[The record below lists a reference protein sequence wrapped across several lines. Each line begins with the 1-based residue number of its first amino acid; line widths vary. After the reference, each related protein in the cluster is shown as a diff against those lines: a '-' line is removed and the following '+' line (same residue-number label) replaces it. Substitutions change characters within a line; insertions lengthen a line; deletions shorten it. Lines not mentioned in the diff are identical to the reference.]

1 MTRTKTYALTAIA
14 AIGYVLLVWFFT
26 GKGMSWDQFKLDGTN
41 PIFYQY
47 DDPAEPDGIKLYS
60 AGTIWTYVLLALI
73 VGAGLYQAR
82 RLPDEGVAIA
92 PGDENTTHGQ
102 VDDPQGWK
110 LLMGNTYFALLWLPL
125 RFYIGMAWLA
135 AGEHKVKDDA
145 WLAGDG
151 MKGYWTGAVGTAE
164 QPGRAY
170 YEWYQDFLSY
180 MLRREWYTW
189 FADLIAWGELLVG
202 LGLIV
207 GALVGI
213 AAFFGTVM
221 NVSFMLAGTT
231 SSNPVLFGLTV
242 LVVLAWK
249 VAGFWGL
256 DRWLLP
262 MLGTP
267 WQRGALLGG
276 EPVDQDRA
284 AGNLRPQHG

>member
-1 MTRTKTYALTAIA
+1 MTRTKTYVLTAIA

-26 GKGMSWDQFKLDGTN
+26 GKGMSWDQFRLTGGANPLFYELD
-41 PIFYQY
+41 P
-47 DDPAEPDGIKLYS
+47 EDGIKVYS

-73 VGAGLYQAR
+73 VAAGLYQAR
-82 RLPDEGVAIA
+82 RLPEAGIAIA
-92 PGDENTTHGQ
+92 PAADNTTQGQ
-102 VDDPQGWK
+102 IDDPRGWK
-110 LLMGNTYFALLWLPL
+110 LLLGNTYFAILWLPL
-125 RFYIGMAWLA
+125 RFYLGLAWLT

-151 MKGYWTGAVGTAE
+151 MRGFWTSGVGTAE

-170 YEWYQDFLSY
+170 YAWYQDFLNF
-180 MLRREWYTW
+180 MLEREWYTW

-202 LGLIV
+202 IGLIV

-221 NVSFMLAGTT
+221 NVSFLLAGTT

-262 MLGTP
+262 ALGTP
-267 WQRGALLGG
+267 WQPGRAF
-276 EPVDQDRA
+276 ERPVA
-284 AGNLRPQHG
+284 AGPHRHSSSPA

>member
-14 AIGYVLLVWFFT
+14 ALGYVLLVWFFT
-26 GKGMSWDQFKLDGTN
+26 GNGMSWDQFRLTGGAN
-41 PIFYQY
+41 PLFYEM
-47 DDPAEPDGIKLYS
+47 DPEDGIKVYS

-73 VGAGLYQAR
+73 VAAGIYQAR
-82 RLPDEGVAIA
+82 RLPESGVEIEPAA
-92 PGDENTTHGQ
+92 DNTTAGQ
-102 VDDPQGWK
+102 VDDPKGWK
-110 LLMGNTYFALLWLPL
+110 LLLGNTYFAILWLPL
-125 RFYIGMAWLA
+125 RFYIGLAWLT

-151 MKGYWTGAVGTAE
+151 MKGFWTRGVGTAE
-164 QPGRAY
+164 EPGRAY
-170 YEWYQDFLSY
+170 YQWYQDFLSF
-180 MLRREWYTW
+180 MLDREWYTW

-202 LGLIV
+202 LGLMV

-213 AAFFGTVM
+213 AAFFGSVM

-256 DRWLLP
+256 DRVLLP
-262 MLGTP
+262 ALGTP
-267 WQRGALLGG
+267 WHPGRVF
-276 EPVDQDRA
+276 ERRPV
-284 AGNLRPQHG
+284 AGPRHQSPSPA